1 MAEKLIISWDE
12 YNKTVEE
19 LAVKIHNS
27 GFKVDLL
34 IGIMRG
40 GAPIIDVLSRVFK
53 LKCAYLAVESYS
65 GKGIEDQQGKLT
77 FSREMSS
84 TVQNL
89 GGNLLLCDDLSDTGV
104 TLNRS
109 MEWLREYPPL
119 KGKIKSIKTAILW
132 KKAKSTFNPDFCAVK
147 LKDSPWIV
155 QPFEKY
161 EEIRVEHLKEKHK
174 K

>member
-1 MAEKLIISWDE
+1 MAEKLFISWDE
-12 YNKTVEE
+12 YNSTVEK
-19 LAVKIHNS
+19 LAIQIDDS
-27 GFKVDLL
+27 GFKPDIL

-65 GKGIEDQQGKLT
+65 GKGIEDQQGKLI

-84 TVQNL
+84 TVQNFA
-89 GGNLLLCDDLSDTGV
+89 GNLLLCDDLSDTGV

-109 MEWLREYPPL
+109 IEWLKKYPPL

-132 KKAKSTFNPDFCAVK
+132 KKKKSTFEPDYCAIK
-147 LKDSPWIV
+147 LSSDPWIV

-161 EEIRVEHLKEKHK
+161 EEIRVADLRK
-174 K
+174 KYKK

>member
-1 MAEKLIISWDE
+1 MAEKLFISWDE
-12 YNKTVEE
+12 YNSTVEK
-19 LAVKIHNS
+19 LAIQIADSN
-27 GFKVDLL
+27 FKPDIL

-65 GKGIEDQQGKLT
+65 GKGIEDQQGELI

-84 TVQNL
+84 TVQNF

-109 MEWLREYPPL
+109 IDWLKNYKPL
-119 KGKIKSIKTAILW
+119 KGKIKNIKTAILW
-132 KKAKSTFNPDFCAVK
+132 KKKKSTFEPDYCAVK
-147 LKDSPWIV
+147 LSNDPWIV

-161 EEIRVEHLKEKHK
+161 EEIRIETLRKKHK
-174 K
+174 S